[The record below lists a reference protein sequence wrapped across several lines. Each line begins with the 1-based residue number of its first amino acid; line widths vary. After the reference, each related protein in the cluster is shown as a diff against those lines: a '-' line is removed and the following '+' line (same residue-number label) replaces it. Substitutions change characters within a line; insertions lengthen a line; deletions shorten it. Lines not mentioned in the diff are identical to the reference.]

1 MSLYQLQKLIREIN
15 RNATVRER
23 FMAAPDELCAEWK
36 LEKAEGKAL
45 AGRDYGALYRMG
57 VHGLLLRPFS
67 IIHGV
72 AEPDYLAAIRQEGP

>member
-1 MSLYQLQKLIREIN
+1 VSLYQLQKLIREIN

-23 FMAAPDELCAEWK
+23 LMATPDELCAEWK
-36 LEKAEGKAL
+36 LEETEGKAL
-45 AGRDYGALYRMG
+45 AERDYGALYRMG
-57 VHGLLLRPFS
+57 VHGLLLRPLS